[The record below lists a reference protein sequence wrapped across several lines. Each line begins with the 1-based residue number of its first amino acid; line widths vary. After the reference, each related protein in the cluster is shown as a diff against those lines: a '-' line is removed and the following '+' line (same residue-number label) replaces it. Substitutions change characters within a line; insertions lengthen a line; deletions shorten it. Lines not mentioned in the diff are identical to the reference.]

1 MFLGHFGLGFAG
13 KRAVPG
19 VSLGTLFLAVQWAD
33 LLFFVLVV
41 AGVEHFRVAPGA
53 TEVTPLD
60 FYDYPW
66 SHGLVSLLV
75 WGLAIGGLY
84 VVFRRSRAGAWLL
97 VAGVVSHWFLD
108 VLVHRPDMPIWRG
121 GPCLGLGL
129 WNHLATTI
137 LAEALL
143 YGAGIIVYLRTTRA
157 RDRIGVWALW
167 ALILLLAAVW
177 TASAVG
183 PPPPNE
189 RVVAWS
195 GLALWL
201 FVPWG
206 YWIDRHRVV
215 VASRGD
221 RVAVSAGR

>member
-13 KRAVPG
+13 KRVVPA

-33 LLFFVLVV
+33 LLFFVL
-41 AGVEHFRVAPGA
+41 ALLGVEHFRIAPGA
-53 TEVTPLD
+53 TEVTPFD

-66 SHGLVSLLV
+66 SHGLVSLVV

-84 VVFRRSRAGAWLL
+84 VVFRKSRAGAWLL

-108 VLVHRPDMPIWRG
+108 VLVHRPDMPVQRG
-121 GPCLGLGL
+121 GPYVGLGL
-129 WNHLATTI
+129 WNYPPLTI

-143 YGAGIIVYLRTTRA
+143 YGLGIAVYLRTTRA
-157 RDRIGVWALW
+157 SDRTGTWALW
-167 ALILLLAAVW
+167 ALIVFLAAVW
-177 TASAVG
+177 AASVAG
-183 PPPPNE
+183 PPPPSE
-189 RVVAWS
+189 RVVEWS

-215 VASRGD
+215 EASR
-221 RVAVSAGR
+221 RFRTEVSAG